1 MAKDA
6 AQVLEEALALPP
18 EALAEAAW
26 RKEVE
31 TRIADLDS
39 GVVQSID
46 WAEVET
52 PLRQRLN
59 D

>member
-18 EALAEAAW
+18 EALAEAVW

-31 TRIADLDS
+31 TRVADLDTV
-39 GVVQSID
+39 GQAFVPAAAFQ
-46 WAEVET
+46 AANR
-52 PLRQRLN
+52 P
-59 D
+59 